1 MFFKEI
7 LCTFFSSRSQEL
19 KKKKFFGKPDSF
31 FSIHWKL
38 LMMMMMMANIE
49 EKNIQVMIGKKN
61 NFQSSLNDFVCVC
74 VWVFACW
81 FIIIGIIFFFLHSDF
96 FLLFLNEQ
104 QQQNP
109 EWLLHHHH
117 RMIYNQVV
125 YVKKIWIW
133 KMISLCSFESKNFF
147 FLFFFEIT
155 SVSFFCFRLFS
166 FTMNNIKATK
176 KKKFT

>member
-81 FIIIGIIFFFLHSDF
+81 FIIIGIIFFFFIQIF
-96 FLLFLNEQ
+96 FSCFSMN
-104 QQQNP
+104 NNNKIRNDCYIIIT
-109 EWLLHHHH
+109 EWYITKWF
-117 RMIYNQVV
+117 MW
-125 YVKKIWIW
+125 KK
-133 KMISLCSFESKNFF
+133 FESEKWSLSVVLRANFF
-147 FLFFFEIT
+147 FFFFWNHIC
-155 SVSFFCFRLFS
+155 VFFFCFRLFS

-176 KKKFT
+176 KKFT